1 MLIDVIINL
10 LIPRLKCQLFLA
22 DILRMTAEL
31 SKAFMLHCLDC
42 SCSTTSTL
50 RTKVLMDMLSTT
62 TPLRRMIEYRG
73 LIGDFPEYLLQI
85 RMDSIVKLEWEILDP
100 FLVKFFATEEMPFSK
115 AVVHTVLYRLQ
126 LRGTG
131 DKTQQVCNTDYN
143 RRYVLMSI
151 EEVLWSYLRNVVP
164 RMDNQSR
171 ELMMEDVK
179 TMNESPERNILLK
192 ELTPNNI
199 PPPTIIP
206 NAIHGRLTTPPHIWR
221 QRLQVLVAEIIA
233 PDALSWMDDDEELAP
248 ALLCRRALY
257 DIQSRYEQYVFPV
270 FLFLNYLILLS

>member
-1 MLIDVIINL
+1 M
-10 LIPRLKCQLFLA
+10 
-22 DILRMTAEL
+22 
-31 SKAFMLHCLDC
+31 
-42 SCSTTSTL
+42 L

-62 TPLRRMIEYRG
+62 TPLRRMTEYQG
-73 LIGDFPEYLLQI
+73 SIGDFPEYLLRI

-131 DKTQQVCNTDYN
+131 DKTQQVCNADHN
-143 RRYVLMSI
+143 QRFVLMNI
-151 EEVLWSYLRNVVP
+151 KEVLWSYLRNVVP

-171 ELMMEDVK
+171 QSMMEVVK
-179 TMNESPERNILLK
+179 TMPESPECNILLK

-206 NAIHGRLTTPPHIWR
+206 NATHGRLTTPPHIWR

-233 PDALSWMDDDEELAP
+233 PDPLSWMDDDEELAP

-257 DIQSRYEQYVFPV
+257 DIQSRYEQYVFSLV
-270 FLFLNYLILLS
+270 LILGSIYFIFIGALWNLGPTTGSLLLKRLHHCHVSLSNATRKIVWRRIRLI